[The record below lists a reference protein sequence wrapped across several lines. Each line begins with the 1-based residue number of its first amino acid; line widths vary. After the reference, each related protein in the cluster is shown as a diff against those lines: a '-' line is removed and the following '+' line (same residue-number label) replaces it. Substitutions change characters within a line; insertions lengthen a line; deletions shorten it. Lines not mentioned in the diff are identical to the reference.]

1 MPRWTRLIAAFA
13 LAVVALTACT
23 SEDPPADPGAG
34 PSSSGEVDPEGRL
47 IVDFRMPGDF
57 GSTSAVPLPMIISE
71 SYRTPDII
79 ALKDVQSVEAIMV
92 VSYALPQDFTGATDA
107 ELLAKI
113 SEYNNAA
120 GVTPK
125 GDPILAIANRHRGF
139 VQSVEKAENGKTTTF
154 EATYLFFG
162 PNLVQVI
169 CQWDK
174 LPAELGSAC
183 QTVLR
188 SLKIK

>member
-1 MPRWTRLIAAFA
+1 MPRWTRLIAALA

-23 SEDPPADPGAG
+23 AEKDPGPAPDPSDSSAADPK
-34 PSSSGEVDPEGRL
+34 GRL
-47 IVDFRMPGDF
+47 AVDFRMPGDF
-57 GSTSAVPLPMIISE
+57 GATSAVPLPMIISE
-71 SYRTPDII
+71 SYRTPEII

-92 VSYALPQDFTGATDA
+92 VSYALPQDFTGATDE
-107 ELLAKI
+107 ELIAKI
-113 SEYNNAA
+113 GEYNTAA
-120 GVTPK
+120 GVTAK

-139 VQSVEKAENGKTTTF
+139 VQVLQKVEDGRTTNF

-162 PNLVQVI
+162 PNLVQVV

-174 LPAELGSAC
+174 MPAELGSAC